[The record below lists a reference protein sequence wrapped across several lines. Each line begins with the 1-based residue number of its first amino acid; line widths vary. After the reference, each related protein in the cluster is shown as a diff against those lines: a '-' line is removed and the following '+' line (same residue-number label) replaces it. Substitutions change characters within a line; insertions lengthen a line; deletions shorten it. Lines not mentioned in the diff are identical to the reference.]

1 MSRVLGILNFEP
13 SYVNVAGLGESRPIS
28 AASIL
33 GRYRV
38 CDFMLSNFT
47 NSGIDDIKV
56 LIKQKP
62 RSMIEHITRTN
73 YNINSKRGNIHMLF
87 GEEDFSTNSLYN
99 VDIRAFKT
107 YMHFIEKEDP
117 SYIVIAPSH
126 FVYKIDFSE
135 MIEYHK
141 KSKND
146 ITMLYHHTN
155 NADTKYLMGDVLS
168 IDKATNKVTKF
179 HKNRSK
185 YKSVDISLEAYV
197 MDIVVFKKLVEDAIN
212 TSSLYSLSDIVAD
225 KIGELNIGAY
235 KHTGIVDCIS
245 TLSAYYVCNMNV
257 RKEKELK
264 KLIND
269 DWPIYTMTI
278 NSCPTLYAPSASAK
292 GSIIANG
299 CMIKGTVINSV
310 ISRNVVIQEGAVIKD
325 SIILPDTVIGKNV
338 KIENAIVDRLA
349 IVTHT
354 KELIG
359 DKDNPIY
366 VKRGDRI

>member
-1 MSRVLGILNFEP
+1 MSKIVGILNFEP
-13 SYVNVAGLGESRPIS
+13 SYVNVAGIGENRPIS

-38 CDFMLSNFT
+38 ADFMISNLT
-47 NSGIDDIKV
+47 NSGIDCIKL
-56 LIKQKP
+56 LIKEKP
-62 RSMIEHITRTN
+62 RSLIEHITRAS
-73 YNINSKRGNIHMLF
+73 YNINSKKGGIHILC
-87 GEEDFSTNSLYN
+87 GEDDFSNNSLYN

-107 YMHFIEKEDP
+107 YMHFIEREDP

-126 FVYKIDFSE
+126 FIYKQDFSKMVE
-135 MIEYHK
+135 AHK

-168 IDKATNKVTKF
+168 LDKKGRVVRF
-179 HKNRSK
+179 HKNRGK
-185 YKSVDISLEAYV
+185 YKSVNISLEAYV
-197 MDIVVFKKLVEDAIN
+197 MDIVTFKKLVEDATNI
-212 TSSLYSLSDIVAD
+212 SSLYSLSNIIAD
-225 KIGELNIGAY
+225 KVDELKVGTYRHIGL
-235 KHTGIVDCIS
+235 VDCIS
-245 TLSAYYVCNMNV
+245 TLQAYYVCNMSI
-257 RKEKELK
+257 RKQNRLA

-269 DWPIYTMTI
+269 DWPIYTMST
-278 NSCPTLYAPSASAK
+278 NSCPTLYTKGAK
-292 GSIIANG
+292 CTGSLVANG

-338 KIENAIVDRLA
+338 KMENAIVDRLA
-349 IVTHT
+349 IVSHT
-354 KELIG
+354 KQLKGSE
-359 DKDNPIY
+359 DNPIY